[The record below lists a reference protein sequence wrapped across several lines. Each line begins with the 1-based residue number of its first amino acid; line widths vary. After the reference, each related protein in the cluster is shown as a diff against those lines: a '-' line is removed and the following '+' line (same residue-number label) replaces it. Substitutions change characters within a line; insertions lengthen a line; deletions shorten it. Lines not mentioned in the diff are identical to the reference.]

1 MESSWNISLIAI
13 ILNLQIDLVCT
24 AGLCGSSP
32 KAATGTAFHAK
43 RLSAP

>member
-1 MESSWNISLIAI
+1 MESSWNIGLIAI
-13 ILNLQIDLVCT
+13 ILSLQIDLVCV

-32 KAATGTAFHAK
+32 KAVTGTLFHAK